1 MAFHVARRTHEIG
14 VRIALGAQPARVVSM
29 VVGRSLLL
37 ASVGVA
43 AGIVIALGASRL
55 ASSLLY
61 GIAPHDPVSYAAG
74 ATVLLIAAVA
84 AGWMPAVRAA
94 RVDPVTALR
103 GE

>member
-1 MAFHVARRTHEIG
+1 
-14 VRIALGAQPARVVSM
+14 
-29 VVGRSLLL
+29 
-37 ASVGVA
+37 
-43 AGIVIALGASRL
+43 
-55 ASSLLY
+55 LY